1 VVNDVDKLEKG
12 CALRVTRRI
21 MGELET
27 GKSRLETRARR
38 QMGFRNWKLGLEDKW
53 RSPCFVFRD
62 EMTNGCL
69 KLENRE
75 SGKKTNEAL
84 RVSHS

>member
-1 VVNDVDKLEKG
+1 MANDVDKLEKG
-12 CALRVTRRI
+12 CAMRVKRRI
-21 MGELET
+21 MRELET
-27 GKSRLETRARR
+27 GNSRLESRARR
-38 QMGFRNWKLGLEDKW
+38 QMGFRNRKLGLEDKW

-75 SGKKTNEAL
+75 SG
-84 RVSHS
+84 